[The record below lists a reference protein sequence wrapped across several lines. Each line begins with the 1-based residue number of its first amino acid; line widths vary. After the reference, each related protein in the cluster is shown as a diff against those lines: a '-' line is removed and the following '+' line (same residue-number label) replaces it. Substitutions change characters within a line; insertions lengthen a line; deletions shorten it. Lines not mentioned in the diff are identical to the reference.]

1 MDTAQAQTQ
10 VEEVLLAVRGISWE
24 EAARALGTFVIGLIV
39 IRLLMNGARRA
50 SSRFAQTNQALTDFL
65 LSAFRVLLLL
75 VLFSTVLSQ
84 LGIPMTSFVALL
96 SLLALAVSL
105 SVQSLLTNV
114 VSGIVV
120 LANRPFVQGDWVET
134 PSVSG
139 TVETINLFYTHLVT
153 ADNQLILIPNSEIAS
168 QRITNYSAKPTRR
181 INLAVRVGYEYATD
195 RVVTALERACR
206 RAGEGYVTD
215 RPPFAAVLAFKD
227 NGVEYVARLFVPTKD
242 YWTVYHRF
250 LAVIREELEKDGIPL
265 TYGSTHVEID
275 HQAKGEPV

>member
-24 EAARALGTFVIGLIV
+24 EAARALGTFVVGLIV

-65 LSAFRVLLLL
+65 LSAFRALLLL

-105 SVQSLLTNV
+105 SVQNLLTN
-114 VSGIVV
+114 G
-120 LANRPFVQGDWVET
+120 VET

-168 QRITNYSAKPTRR
+168 QRIINYSAKPTRR

-195 RVVTALERACR
+195 RVVSALERACR
-206 RAGEGYVTD
+206 RAGEGYETD

-242 YWTVYHRF
+242 YWTVYHQF

>member
-24 EAARALGTFVIGLIV
+24 EAARALGTFVVGLIV

-105 SVQSLLTNV
+105 SVQNLLTNV

-206 RAGEGYVTD
+206 RAGEGYETD